1 VMMVKCLL
9 FDMTSTIVK
18 TLDELG
24 LAGGSQLLEEIN
36 PVDRLLSC
44 ENVFQMKEEMFAML
58 EQICRYVESRKKS
71 HNTGLKETVEAYV
84 ASNYADQNLSIS
96 WLADQLNMNA
106 SYLSRFYKEQSGES
120 LVDCINRKRI
130 AVAKLLLKDTGLNM
144 NDIAEQVGFSSN
156 IALIRSF
163 KRYEGITPGKY
174 KEIN

>member
-1 VMMVKCLL
+1 
-9 FDMTSTIVK
+9 
-18 TLDELG
+18 
-24 LAGGSQLLEEIN
+24 
-36 PVDRLLSC
+36 
-44 ENVFQMKEEMFAML
+44 
-58 EQICRYVESRKKS
+58 VESRKKS